1 MLMHPPRN
9 ISNRQYPRIPLDN
22 PAQLEV
28 LSHLRK
34 ACDWPTAPV
43 TIRTAS
49 CEGVGLILH
58 QATPKLLLRRDKI
71 RLSFRINDDHMDL
84 PGHVVWSNQ
93 GKGGELD
100 LGIRLDLAFARAN
113 DRRAYSSWVVSQIV
127 SLRDQLARSGMP

>member
-1 MLMHPPRN
+1 MHPPRN
-9 ISNRQYPRIPLDN
+9 ISNRQYPRIPLDS

-34 ACDWPTAPV
+34 SCDWPQIPV

-49 CEGVGLILH
+49 CEGVGLVLH

-71 RLSFRINDDHMDL
+71 QLSFRIDDSPMRL

-93 GKGGELD
+93 DTEDGLD
-100 LGIRLDLAFARAN
+100 LGIRLDLAFARAS
-113 DRRAYSSWVVSQIV
+113 DRREYSSWVVSQIV
-127 SLRDQLARSGMP
+127 NMRDQLARARLP